1 MADKPLFIF
10 QSLEQ
15 ITVKCPFR
23 NVIEYL
29 DFLIHIAL
37 PDDATIALGHV
48 AGLPANVQVM
58 HRHKP
63 GLHVG
68 ARSHFCRTS
77 EQNSHIAGAHFGEQR
92 RLFCFGVSI
101 VDKFDLVFRHTGGD
115 QLFANVIV
123 DVEIAIVFRCREVAE
138 QKLGQLLFFT
148 LLPDFQHILN
158 AYVQFAVGII
168 WQHGVHQ
175 ANVQADFAPIVCDA
189 EHIVHGGIH
198 CTGVDFCSTFA
209 QFLHH
214 FLLNFGRLCH
224 HGFKLCDRHRQMK
237 LVASFNVRNLLEH
250 GHQLREVEKLGEP
263 GAGTVAGTLRGKF
276 NGRGRLTKDGC
287 PAVEV
292 RQLFL
297 LQGAVLEVPHD
308 RVQLGHGVAHRGAG
322 SEYHATPAGDLVQ
335 IAALAEHIAGF
346 LGFAGG

>member
-1 MADKPLFIF
+1 
-10 QSLEQ
+10 
-15 ITVKCPFR
+15 
-23 NVIEYL
+23 
-29 DFLIHIAL
+29 
-37 PDDATIALGHV
+37 
-48 AGLPANVQVM
+48 M
-58 HRHKP
+58 HRHKS
-63 GLHVG
+63 GLDVG
-68 ARSHFCRTS
+68 ARSHFCSAS
-77 EQNSHIAGAHFGEQR
+77 EQNSHITRAHFGEQC
-92 RLFCFGVSI
+92 RLFCFGICV
-101 VDKFDLVFRHTGGD
+101 VDKLDFVFRYTGSN

-123 DVEIAIVFRCREVAE
+123 DVKVAVVFRRREVAE
-138 QKLGQLLFFT
+138 QKLGQLLVFAF
-148 LLPDFQHILN
+148 LPDLQHVLN
-158 AYVQFAVGII
+158 AYVQLAVGVVR
-168 WQHGVHQ
+168 QHGVHQ
-175 ANVQADFAPIVCDA
+175 AHIQADLSAIVGDA
-189 EHIVHGGIH
+189 EHIVHGRIH
-198 CTGVDFCSTFA
+198 DAGVDISGTFA

-276 NGRGRLTKDGC
+276 NGRGRLTKGGC